1 MKIRTDFVTNS
12 SSSSFVSV
20 QIDNPVLTELFKMYD
35 KEFSLRQCFDGA
47 CIYEEGDTEWAF
59 LLDDDDRWGNWD
71 QDIPNSLTRVL
82 DCLLEALKYE
92 VHDFQAFRD
101 AILSHRVEIEENYK
115 EVFWRIDRT
124 DYGEFILYER
134 IEDEL
139 GDDFDPDEEYEST
152 TTSYIFTYTPEAGE
166 EYDTEFEVGVGDDE
180 EDEDWDDDDDWDD
193 DEDELL

>member
-20 QIDNPVLTELFKMYD
+20 QIDNPVLTELFKEYD
-35 KEFSLRQCFDGA
+35 QKFALRQCFDGA
-47 CIYEEGDTEWAF
+47 CVQTEDGTEWAF
-59 LLDDDDRWGNWD
+59 YLADDDRWGVWEH
-71 QDIPNSLTRVL
+71 DIPNSLMSVL

-101 AILSHRVEIEENYK
+101 GILSHRAEIEKNYR

-134 IEDEL
+134 IEDAL
-139 GDDFDPDEEYEST
+139 GDEFDPDEEYEST
-152 TTSYIFTYTPEAGE
+152 TTGYYFVYTPEAGE
-166 EYDTEFEVGVGDDE
+166 KYGTDFEVGEGYDA
-180 EDEDWDDDDDWDD
+180 EDEDWDDEVYD
-193 DEDELL
+193 DEDELS